1 MKRLLFLSAL
11 SAAAVA
17 IAQDAPE
24 VVKPG
29 QGAKLAVPTAPG
41 GKLKAAKVKG
51 EGGPTVITSREAEF
65 RNSTQTAEF
74 KFEVTVDGPAFK
86 ISCDELKI
94 VMKPKPPTPAPGEPK
109 PAEDP
114 KAPAAKAAAGGAMGG
129 NIEEAIA
136 TGNVIITQDKPGK
149 DGEPPSRYL
158 AKGKRA
164 VFNSAKQSLTITG
177 WPQIIESVDGKP
189 AKQTNALEEKTKV
202 ILFQS
207 NDMKIEGHS
216 EVILHEKP

>member
-1 MKRLLFLSAL
+1 MKTLLLLSAF
-11 SAAAVA
+11 SATLAL
-17 IAQDAPE
+17 AQNPSEA
-24 VVKPG
+24 VKPG
-29 QGAKLAVPTAPG
+29 QGAKLAVPSVPG
-41 GKLKAAKVKG
+41 AKPKAQKPKG
-51 EGGPTVITSREAEF
+51 AGGPTVITSREASF

-86 ISCDELKI
+86 ISCDQLKI
-94 VMKPKPPTPAPGEPK
+94 IMKPKTPSASPGQEQ
-109 PAEDP
+109 
-114 KAPAAKAAAGGAMGG
+114 PAAEQGAGGAANLDGALGG

-149 DGEPPSRYL
+149 PGEPPSRYL

-164 VFNSAKQSLTITG
+164 VFNSAKGSLTITG

-189 AKQTNALEEKTKV
+189 SKQTNALEETTKV

-207 NDMKIEGHS
+207 NDMEIEGRS
-216 EVILHEKP
+216 EVILHGKQP

>member
-1 MKRLLFLSAL
+1 MNRLIFLSAL
-11 SAAAVA
+11 SAVAVA
-17 IAQDAPE
+17 HSQTAPE

-29 QGAKLAVPTAPG
+29 QGAKLAIPAVPG
-41 GKLKAAKVKG
+41 GKPKAAKLKG
-51 EGGPTVITSREAEF
+51 EGGPTVITSREADF

-86 ISCDELKI
+86 ISCDELKLI
-94 VMKPKPPTPAPGEPK
+94 MKPKTAAPTPATGEAKPGEE
-109 PAEDP
+109 A
-114 KAPAAKAAAGGAMGG
+114 KAPEGKGSALGG

-149 DGEPPSRYL
+149 DGEPPARYL
-158 AKGKRA
+158 AKGKKA
-164 VFNSAKQSLTITG
+164 VFNSTKQSLTITG
-177 WPQIIESVDGKP
+177 WPQVIQSVDGKP
-189 AKQTNALEEKTKV
+189 SRQTNALEEKTKV

-216 EVILHEKP
+216 EVIIHGDK